1 MKEKILNVF
10 FPRTC
15 PVCGEVVKGQDK
27 FVCDKCK
34 GKVFYMKEPK
44 CAKCGK
50 SLKEDGTLCKDC
62 REHKHAYEKGVC
74 LFQYAGGIKES
85 MYRFKY
91 KNAREYGAYYGWET
105 AKRYGKLFEQWGIDY
120 IMAVPVSKKKEIK
133 RGYNQAYVYAKEISR
148 YTKIPMD
155 KKCLVRVEDTK
166 PQKEFVGIARKKNV
180 ENAFAIYEEK
190 AKEYNKVLLVDDI
203 YTTGST
209 IDACTRVL
217 KAAGVKEVYFVCI
230 SAGVL

>member
-105 AKRYGKLFEQWGIDY
+105 AKRYGKLFERYRRFHLQNG
-120 IMAVPVSKKKEIK
+120 EIRFLFEA
-133 RGYNQAYVYAKEISR
+133 RGRRIS
-148 YTKIPMD
+148 
-155 KKCLVRVEDTK
+155 
-166 PQKEFVGIARKKNV
+166 FRKGNGGLPRL
-180 ENAFAIYEEK
+180 FPFPRRGDG
-190 AKEYNKVLLVDDI
+190 L
-203 YTTGST
+203 
-209 IDACTRVL
+209 
-217 KAAGVKEVYFVCI
+217 
-230 SAGVL
+230 